1 MEDIYKA
8 EKIGTTWWVVTPE
21 PQFDGQTLIS
31 DHASEA
37 AANRAAHNL
46 NLAFQEGKLAGEI
59 HLPKSVKDVSPLAG
73 LLNLKK
79 LDAYHSSVID
89 FTPFDGRIG
98 LTIYVDMKRVVE
110 LRKRQAV

>member
-31 DHASEA
+31 DHVSEA

-46 NLAFQEGKLAGEI
+46 NLAYQEGKLAGE
-59 HLPKSVKDVSPLAG
+59 KSDLHCPFCNEQGDFDV
-73 LLNLKK
+73 
-79 LDAYHSSVID
+79 
-89 FTPFDGRIG
+89 IG
-98 LTIYVDMKRVVE
+98 LKYHLEVYCTEFQNTKQ
-110 LRKRQAV
+110 L